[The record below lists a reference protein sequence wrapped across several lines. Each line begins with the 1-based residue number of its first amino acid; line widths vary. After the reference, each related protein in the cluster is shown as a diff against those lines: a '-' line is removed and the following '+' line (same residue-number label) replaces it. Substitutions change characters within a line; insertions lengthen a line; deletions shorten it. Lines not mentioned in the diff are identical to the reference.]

1 MKRSEIKKRPL
12 SPAVLD
18 GLEPEEK
25 EYRELD
31 ANGLYFRVQ
40 PSGKKSWLFRY
51 KKENGKW
58 SWLSIGSYPAIK
70 AVVARKRAAEFQ
82 ENIYAGVQLETKQK
96 IKQNKIEQENLLFSV
111 LMNDWLATKNGNW
124 DTVTYDKAVKSIN
137 RHITPNFGHRNYLEI
152 APHHEWLDFFRGLQE
167 DLGIYT
173 QVEKLRS
180 YCRSAYNLAKFKN
193 KIESNPLDGMTEF
206 LNKGDRGNMKYVELD
221 QVGRLIKA
229 IRQHPSRPVAIGL
242 ELLALLFPR
251 PSELREAVWD
261 DFNLDQAE
269 WIKPAEKTKTGIIH
283 AVPLPQQAVELL
295 RELYTYK
302 TESEFLFP
310 SRDSLEKPISNMT
323 FNVALNRLGY
333 QGRQNPHGFRH
344 IASTALNNKFSDRS
358 QVIEACLGHIKKGV
372 KGKYDKAQHFDER
385 VEIMRWWADEL
396 DRMVG

>member
-18 GLEPEEK
+18 GLEPELK

-31 ANGLYFRVQ
+31 SEGLYFRVQ

-51 KKENGKW
+51 KKENGNW
-58 SWLSIGSYPAIK
+58 SWLSVGSYPATK
-70 AVVARKRAAEFQ
+70 AVTARKKAAEFL
-82 ENIYAGVQLETKQK
+82 ENIYSGVQLETKQK
-96 IKQNKIEQENLLFSV
+96 TKQKKIELGNLLFSV
-111 LMNDWLATKNGNW
+111 LMDDWLATKKGNW
-124 DTVTYDKAVKSIN
+124 DDVTYDKAVKSIH
-137 RHITPNFGHRNYLEI
+137 RHIIPAFGHRSYLEI
-152 APHHEWLDFFRGLQE
+152 APHEWLEFFRHLQE

-193 KIESNPLDGMTEF
+193 KVEANPLEGMTEF
-206 LNKGDRGNMKYVELD
+206 LNKTEKGNMKYVELD
-221 QVGRLIKA
+221 QLGELIKA
-229 IRQHPSRPVAIGL
+229 IRQHPTRPVAIGL

-283 AVPLPQQAVELL
+283 AVPLPKQAVKLL
-295 RELYTYK
+295 RELHEYK
-302 TESEFLFP
+302 TESEYLFP
-310 SRDSLEKPISNMT
+310 SRDSYERPISNMT

-333 QGRQNPHGFRH
+333 KGKQNPHGFRH
-344 IASTALNNKFSDRS
+344 IASTALNNKYSDRA
-358 QVIEACLGHIKKGV
+358 QVVEACLGHIKKGV
-372 KGKYDKAQHFDER
+372 KGKYDKAQHFEER
-385 VEIMRWWADEL
+385 IAMMQWWADEL

>member
-58 SWLSIGSYPAIK
+58 SWLSIGSYPAMK
-70 AVVARKRAAEFQ
+70 AVVARKKAAEFQ

-111 LMNDWLATKNGNW
+111 LMNDWLATKDGNW
-124 DTVTYDKAVKSIN
+124 DAITYDKAVKSIN
-137 RHITPNFGHRNYLEI
+137 RHIIPAFGERNYLEI
-152 APHHEWLDFFRGLQE
+152 APHEWLDFFRGLQE

-221 QVGRLIKA
+221 QVGRLIKE
-229 IRQHPSRPVAIGL
+229 IRQYPSRPVAIGL

-269 WIKPAEKTKTGIIH
+269 WIKPAEKTKTGIVH

-295 RELYTYK
+295 RELHTYK

-310 SRDSLEKPISNMT
+310 SRDSYEKPISNMT

-344 IASTALNNKFSDRS
+344 IASTALNNKFSDKS

-385 VEIMRWWADEL
+385 IEIMQWWADEL

>member
-58 SWLSIGSYPAIK
+58 SWLSIGSYPAMK
-70 AVVARKRAAEFQ
+70 AVVARKKAAEFQ

-96 IKQNKIEQENLLFSV
+96 IKQNKIERENLLFSV

-124 DTVTYDKAVKSIN
+124 DAVTYDKAVKSIN
-137 RHITPNFGHRNYLEI
+137 RHIIPAFGERNYLEI
-152 APHHEWLDFFRGLQE
+152 APHEWLDFFRGLQE

-221 QVGRLIKA
+221 QVGRLIKE

-269 WIKPAEKTKTGIIH
+269 WIKPAEKTKTGIVH

-295 RELYTYK
+295 RELHTYK
-302 TESEFLFP
+302 TESEYLFP
-310 SRDSLEKPISNMT
+310 SRDSYEKPISNMT

-344 IASTALNNKFSDRS
+344 IASTALNNKFSDKS

-385 VEIMRWWADEL
+385 IEIMQWWADEL